1 MNTVL
6 AIIALM
12 TILNART
19 DVTVIHGK
27 YNLTA
32 KDKLL
37 LTFHHFV
44 ILFMIL
50 GVFFKS
56 RRLVRIHLGVVIAA
70 LICWFMFGNSC
81 FLADWQRN
89 SIRYTD
95 EDLQIIHKSRGTQV
109 FEFFSIVIPLL
120 VIDVLKLRHLLL
132 F

>member
-37 LTFHHFV
+37 LTLHHFV

-56 RRLVRIHLGVVIAA
+56 RRLIRIHLGIVIVA
-70 LICWFMFGNSC
+70 LICWFMFGNKC
-81 FLADWQRN
+81 FLAEWQRN
-89 SIRYTD
+89 SIRYTE
-95 EDLQIIHKSRGTQV
+95 EDLQNIHKSSDTQV

-120 VIDVLKLRHLLL
+120 AIDILKLKSL
-132 F
+132 

>member
-12 TILNART
+12 TFLNVRT
-19 DVTVIHGK
+19 DVTVIHAK
-27 YNLTA
+27 YSLSM

-50 GVFFKS
+50 GVFFKT
-56 RRLVRIHLGVVIAA
+56 RRLVRIHLGVVVVA
-70 LICWFMFGNSC
+70 LICWFIFGNKC
-81 FLADWQRN
+81 FLGDWQRN
-89 SIRYTD
+89 SIRYTE
-95 EDLQIIHKSRGTQV
+95 EDVQIIHKSRDTQV
-109 FEFFSIVIPLL
+109 FEFFVIVVPLL
-120 VIDVLKLRHLLL
+120 AIDLLKLKS

>member
-12 TILNART
+12 TILNVRT

-27 YNLTA
+27 YKLTA

-37 LTFHHFV
+37 VTFHHFV

-56 RRLVRIHLGVVIAA
+56 KRLVSVHLGVVVIA
-70 LICWFMFGNSC
+70 LICWFLFGNKC

-89 SIRYTD
+89 SIRYTE
-95 EDLQIIHKSRGTQV
+95 EDVQIIHKSRGTQM
-109 FEFFSIVIPLL
+109 FEFFAIVLPLL
-120 VIDVLKLRHLLL
+120 AIDILKLKS

>member
-19 DVTVIHGK
+19 DVTVIHAK
-27 YNLTA
+27 YSLSI

-56 RRLVRIHLGVVIAA
+56 RRLVRVHLGVVVTA

-95 EDLQIIHKSRGTQV
+95 EDLQIIHKSRDTQL
-109 FEFFSIVIPLL
+109 FEFFSIVIPLIA
-120 VIDVLKLRHLLL
+120 IDILKLKSL
-132 F
+132 

>member
-1 MNTVL
+1 
-6 AIIALM
+6 M

-27 YNLTA
+27 YDLTA

-37 LTFHHFV
+37 VTFHHFV

-56 RRLVRIHLGVVIAA
+56 KRLVSVHLGVVVIA
-70 LICWFMFGNSC
+70 LMCWFMFGNKC

-89 SIRYTD
+89 SIRYTE
-95 EDLQIIHKSRGTQV
+95 EDVQIIHKSRDTQM
-109 FEFFSIVIPLL
+109 FEFFAIVLPLL
-120 VIDVLKLRHLLL
+120 AIDILKLKS

>member
-27 YNLTA
+27 YDLTA

-37 LTFHHFV
+37 VTFHHFV

-56 RRLVRIHLGVVIAA
+56 KRLVSVHLGVVVIA
-70 LICWFMFGNSC
+70 LMCWFMFGNKC

-89 SIRYTD
+89 SIRYTE
-95 EDLQIIHKSRGTQV
+95 EDVQIIHKSRGTQM
-109 FEFFSIVIPLL
+109 FEFFAIVIPLL
-120 VIDVLKLRHLLL
+120 AIDILKLKS

>member
-1 MNTVL
+1 
-6 AIIALM
+6 M

-37 LTFHHFV
+37 LTLHHFV

-56 RRLVRIHLGVVIAA
+56 RRLIRIHLGIVIVA
-70 LICWFMFGNSC
+70 LICWFMFGNKC
-81 FLADWQRN
+81 FLAEWQRN
-89 SIRYTD
+89 SIRYTE
-95 EDLQIIHKSRGTQV
+95 EDLQIIHKSSDTQV
-109 FEFFSIVIPLL
+109 FEFFSIVVPLL
-120 VIDVLKLRHLLL
+120 AIDILKLKSL
-132 F
+132 

>member
-56 RRLVRIHLGVVIAA
+56 RRLIRIHLGIVVAA

-95 EDLQIIHKSRGTQV
+95 EDLQIIHKSSDTQV
-109 FEFFSIVIPLL
+109 FEFFAIVVPLL
-120 VIDVLKLRHLLL
+120 AIDMLKLKSL
-132 F
+132 

>member
-12 TILNART
+12 TFLNART
-19 DVTVIHGK
+19 DVTVIHAK
-27 YNLTA
+27 YSLSM

-56 RRLVRIHLGVVIAA
+56 RRLVRVHLGVVVTA

-95 EDLQIIHKSRGTQV
+95 EDLQIIHKSRDTQL
-109 FEFFSIVIPLL
+109 FEFFSIVIPLIA
-120 VIDVLKLRHLLL
+120 IDILKLKSL
-132 F
+132 

>member
-1 MNTVL
+1 
-6 AIIALM
+6 M

-27 YNLTA
+27 YNLTV

-56 RRLVRIHLGVVIAA
+56 RRLIRIHLGVVVTA
-70 LICWFMFGNSC
+70 LICWFVFGNKC
-81 FLADWQRN
+81 FLAEWQRN
-89 SIRYTD
+89 SIRYTE
-95 EDLQIIHKSRGTQV
+95 EDVQIIHKSSDTQV
-109 FEFFSIVIPLL
+109 FEFFSIVVPLIA
-120 VIDVLKLRHLLL
+120 IDMLKLKSL
-132 F
+132 

>member
-1 MNTVL
+1 MNIVL

-56 RRLVRIHLGVVIAA
+56 RRLVRIHLSVVVAS
-70 LICWFMFGNSC
+70 LTCWFMFGNSC

-95 EDLQIIHKSRGTQV
+95 EDLKIIHKSRGTQM
-109 FEFFSIVIPLL
+109 FEFFVIVVPLL
-120 VIDVLKLRHLLL
+120 AIDILKLKSL
-132 F
+132 

>member
-27 YNLTA
+27 YDLTA

-37 LTFHHFV
+37 VTFHHFV

-56 RRLVRIHLGVVIAA
+56 KRLVRIHLGVVIAA
-70 LICWFMFGNSC
+70 LMCWFVFGNKC

-89 SIRYTD
+89 SIRYTE
-95 EDLQIIHKSRGTQV
+95 EDVQIIHKSSDTQV
-109 FEFFSIVIPLL
+109 FEFFSIVVPLIA
-120 VIDVLKLRHLLL
+120 IDMLKLKSL
-132 F
+132 

>member
-56 RRLVRIHLGVVIAA
+56 RRLVRIHLGVVVAA

-95 EDLQIIHKSRGTQV
+95 EDLQIIHKSRGTQM
-109 FEFFSIVIPLL
+109 FEFFVIVIPLL
-120 VIDVLKLRHLLL
+120 AIDILKLKSL
-132 F
+132 

>member
-19 DVTVIHGK
+19 DVTVIHAK
-27 YNLTA
+27 YSLSM

-56 RRLVRIHLGVVIAA
+56 RRLVRIHLGVVVAA
-70 LICWFMFGNSC
+70 LICWFVFGNKC
-81 FLADWQRN
+81 FLAEWQRN
-89 SIRYTD
+89 SINYT
-95 EDLQIIHKSRGTQV
+95 EDDRMIIHKSHGTQL
-109 FEFFSIVIPLL
+109 FEFFGIIVPLL
-120 VIDVLKLRHLLL
+120 AIDILKLKSL
-132 F
+132 

>member
-1 MNTVL
+1 MNVVL

-27 YNLTA
+27 YDLTA

-50 GVFFKS
+50 GVFFTS
-56 RRLVRIHLGVVIAA
+56 RRLIKVHLALVSIAF
-70 LICWFMFGNSC
+70 ICWFLFGNKC
-81 FLADWQRN
+81 FLAEWQRS
-89 SIRYTD
+89 SIPYTD
-95 EDLQIIHKSRGTQV
+95 EDIRIIHKSRDTQV
-109 FEFFSIVIPLL
+109 AEFFSIVIPLL
-120 VIDVLKLRHLLL
+120 IIDAWKLKSL
-132 F
+132 

>member
-12 TILNART
+12 TFLNART
-19 DVTVIHGK
+19 DVTVIHAK
-27 YNLTA
+27 YSLSMI
-32 KDKLL
+32 DKLL

-56 RRLVRIHLGVVIAA
+56 RRLVRIHLGVVVTA
-70 LICWFMFGNSC
+70 LICWFVFGNKC

-89 SIRYTD
+89 SIRYTE
-95 EDLQIIHKSRGTQV
+95 EDVQIIHKSSGTQM
-109 FEFFSIVIPLL
+109 FEFFAIVVPLL
-120 VIDVLKLRHLLL
+120 AIDILKLKSL
-132 F
+132 

>member
-37 LTFHHFV
+37 VTFHHFV

-50 GVFFKS
+50 GVFFNSK
-56 RRLVRIHLGVVIAA
+56 RLISVHLGVVVIA
-70 LICWFMFGNSC
+70 LMCWFMFGNKC

-89 SIRYTD
+89 SIRYTE
-95 EDLQIIHKSRGTQV
+95 EDVQIIHKSRGTQM
-109 FEFFSIVIPLL
+109 FEFFAIVIPLL
-120 VIDVLKLRHLLL
+120 AIDILKLKS

>member
-37 LTFHHFV
+37 LTLHPFV

-56 RRLVRIHLGVVIAA
+56 RRLIRIHLGIVVVA
-70 LICWFMFGNSC
+70 LICWFLFGNKC
-81 FLADWQRN
+81 FLAEWQRN
-89 SIRYTD
+89 SIRYTE
-95 EDLQIIHKSRGTQV
+95 EDIQIIHKSSDTQV

-120 VIDVLKLRHLLL
+120 AIDILKLKSL
-132 F
+132 

>member
-50 GVFFKS
+50 GVFFKT
-56 RRLVRIHLGVVIAA
+56 RRLIRIHLGIVVAA

-95 EDLQIIHKSRGTQV
+95 EDLQIIHKSRGTQM
-109 FEFFSIVIPLL
+109 FEFFSIVVPLL
-120 VIDVLKLRHLLL
+120 AIDILKLKSL
-132 F
+132 

>member
-27 YNLTA
+27 YDLTA

-37 LTFHHFV
+37 VTFHHFV

-56 RRLVRIHLGVVIAA
+56 KRLVGVHLGVVVIA
-70 LICWFMFGNSC
+70 LMCWFMFGNKC

-89 SIRYTD
+89 SIRYTE
-95 EDLQIIHKSRGTQV
+95 EDIQIIHKSRGTQM
-109 FEFFSIVIPLL
+109 FEFFAIVIPLL
-120 VIDVLKLRHLLL
+120 AIDILKLKS

>member
-27 YNLTA
+27 YDLTA

-37 LTFHHFV
+37 VTFHHFV

-56 RRLVRIHLGVVIAA
+56 KRLVRIHLSVVIAA
-70 LICWFMFGNSC
+70 LMCWFVFGNKC

-89 SIRYTD
+89 SIRYTE
-95 EDLQIIHKSRGTQV
+95 EDVQIIHKSRDTQM
-109 FEFFSIVIPLL
+109 FEFFAIVLPLL
-120 VIDVLKLRHLLL
+120 AIDILKLKS

>member
-27 YNLTA
+27 YDLTA

-37 LTFHHFV
+37 VTFHHFV

-56 RRLVRIHLGVVIAA
+56 KRLVSVHLGVVVIA
-70 LICWFMFGNSC
+70 LMCWFMFGNKC

-89 SIRYTD
+89 SIRYTE
-95 EDLQIIHKSRGTQV
+95 EDIQIIHKSRGTQM
-109 FEFFSIVIPLL
+109 FEFFAIVLPLL
-120 VIDVLKLRHLLL
+120 AIDILKLKS

>member
-1 MNTVL
+1 
-6 AIIALM
+6 M
-12 TILNART
+12 TFLNART

-89 SIRYTD
+89 SIKYTG
-95 EDLQIIHKSRGTQV
+95 EDLQIIHKSRDTQV

-120 VIDVLKLRHLLL
+120 VIDILKLKSL
-132 F
+132 

>member
-27 YNLTA
+27 YDLTA

-37 LTFHHFV
+37 VTFHHFV

-56 RRLVRIHLGVVIAA
+56 KRLVSVHLGVVVIA
-70 LICWFMFGNSC
+70 LMCWFMFGNKC

-89 SIRYTD
+89 SIRYTE
-95 EDLQIIHKSRGTQV
+95 EDVQIIHKSRGTHM
-109 FEFFSIVIPLL
+109 FEFFAIVIPLL
-120 VIDVLKLRHLLL
+120 AIDILKLKS

>member
-27 YNLTA
+27 YKLTA

-56 RRLVRIHLGVVIAA
+56 RRLVRIHMGVVVAA

-81 FLADWQRN
+81 FLANWQRN

-95 EDLQIIHKSRGTQV
+95 EDLQIIHKSRDTQV
-109 FEFFSIVIPLL
+109 FEFFAIVVPLL
-120 VIDVLKLRHLLL
+120 VIDAWKLKSM
-132 F
+132 

>member
-19 DVTVIHGK
+19 DVTVIHAK
-27 YNLTA
+27 YSLSM

-50 GVFFKS
+50 GAFFKS
-56 RRLVRIHLGVVIAA
+56 RRLVRIHLGLIVVA
-70 LICWFMFGNSC
+70 LLCWFMFGNKC
-81 FLADWQRN
+81 FLADWQRK
-89 SIRYTD
+89 SIRYTE
-95 EDLQIIHKSRGTQV
+95 EDLQIIHKSRDTQM
-109 FEFFSIVIPLL
+109 FEFFVIVIPLL
-120 VIDVLKLRHLLL
+120 AIDILKLKSL
-132 F
+132 

>member
-6 AIIALM
+6 AIITLM

-81 FLADWQRN
+81 FLAEWQRN
-89 SIRYTD
+89 SIRYTE
-95 EDLQIIHKSRGTQV
+95 EDLQIIHKSSDTQV

-120 VIDVLKLRHLLL
+120 AIDILKLKSL
-132 F
+132 

>member
-1 MNTVL
+1 MNIVL
-6 AIIALM
+6 AIILLM

-19 DVTVIHGK
+19 DVTVIHAK
-27 YNLTA
+27 YSLSL

-56 RRLVRIHLGVVIAA
+56 KNLVRVHLGVVVLA
-70 LICWFMFGNSC
+70 LLCWFMFGNSC

-89 SIRYTD
+89 SIKYNE
-95 EDLQIIHKSRGTQV
+95 EDLLIIHKPHSTQV
-109 FEFFSIVIPLL
+109 FEFFAIVIPLL
-120 VIDVLKLRHLLL
+120 VIDVLKISS
-132 F
+132 

>member
-27 YNLTA
+27 YDLTA

-37 LTFHHFV
+37 VTFHHFV

-56 RRLVRIHLGVVIAA
+56 KRLVRIHLGVVIAA
-70 LICWFMFGNSC
+70 LMCWFVFGNKC

-89 SIRYTD
+89 SIRYTE
-95 EDLQIIHKSRGTQV
+95 EDVQIIHKSRDTQM
-109 FEFFSIVIPLL
+109 FEFFAIVLPLL
-120 VIDVLKLRHLLL
+120 AIDILKLKS